1 MSATGLKKQKD
12 GGKIFIYVVKIT
24 LPAAVYIIYV

>member
-12 GGKIFIYVVKIT
+12 GGKIFIYVVKPHFQLLYT
-24 LPAAVYIIYV
+24 

>member
-12 GGKIFIYVVKIT
+12 GGKIFIYVVKSHFQLLYT
-24 LPAAVYIIYV
+24 